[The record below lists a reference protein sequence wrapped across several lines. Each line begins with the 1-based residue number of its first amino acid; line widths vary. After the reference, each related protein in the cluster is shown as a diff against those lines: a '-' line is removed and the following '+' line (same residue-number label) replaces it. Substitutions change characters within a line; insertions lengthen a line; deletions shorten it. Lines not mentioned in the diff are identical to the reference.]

1 MSYEIKIT
9 EVKEK
14 TSELIEQLLKVWENS
29 VKATHL
35 FLSSKEIENI
45 KEYVPQAI
53 LQIPHLVI
61 IENNKGIPIAFMGT
75 KDQKIEMLFV
85 NDKERNKGLGK
96 QLVSYGIINYN
107 IKEVTV
113 NEQDN
118 DAKGFYEHI
127 GFKVYKKEELDEQGN
142 HYPILY
148 MKLTTK

>member
-1 MSYEIKIT
+1 MAN
-9 EVKEK
+9 EK
-14 TSELIEQLLKVWENS
+14 NIRIGDVLLQAGYINQNELDEAL
-29 VKATHL
+29 
-35 FLSSKEIENI
+35 
-45 KEYVPQAI
+45 EYQK
-53 LQIPHLVI
+53 
-61 IENNKGIPIAFMGT
+61 NNKGIPIAFMGT

-85 NDKERNKGLGK
+85 NDKERNKELGK

>member
-1 MSYEIKIT
+1 MSYAIKIT

-14 TSELIEQLLKVWENS
+14 TSELIDQLLKVWENS

-35 FLSSKEIENI
+35 FLSPKEIENI
-45 KEYVPQAI
+45 KEYVPKA
-53 LQIPHLVI
+53 LLEVTHLII
-61 IENNKGIPIAFMGT
+61 IENDKDIPIAFMGT

-85 NDKERNKGLGK
+85 SDKERNKGLGK
-96 QLVSYGIINYN
+96 QLVRYGIVNYN

-113 NEQDN
+113 NEQNN

>member
-1 MSYEIKIT
+1 
-9 EVKEK
+9 
-14 TSELIEQLLKVWENS
+14 
-29 VKATHL
+29 
-35 FLSSKEIENI
+35 
-45 KEYVPQAI
+45 
-53 LQIPHLVI
+53 
-61 IENNKGIPIAFMGT
+61 MGT

-142 HYPILY
+142 HYLILY